1 MNRGMLRACG
11 VLLVLALFC
20 APAAA
25 QETDGDAAAT
35 PDATSQVLG
44 ESPAATVLIQIPS
57 DGLGYS
63 EDGELIMV
71 TSLTNTGTEI
81 SPPLNLIAIVLND
94 CIIAELPQT
103 CRFAAFGNFESVT
116 PNGIAPGNTVQ
127 WVFNF
132 GPQIQVDLGRWSVIW
147 YQLPSAP

>member
-1 MNRGMLRACG
+1 MNCWMLRACG
-11 VLLVLALFC
+11 VLLALALLC

-25 QETDGDAAAT
+25 QEAGVEETQDSVEIITEAPG
-35 PDATSQVLG
+35 
-44 ESPAATVLIQIPS
+44 ATVVIEIPS

-63 EDGELIMV
+63 EAGELIMV
-71 TSLTNTGTEI
+71 TSLTNTGTQT

-103 CRFAAFGNFESVT
+103 CRFAAFGNFQGVT
-116 PNGIAPGNTVQ
+116 PNGIEPGNTVQ

-132 GPQIQVDLGRWSVIW
+132 GPQIRVDLRRWSVIW
-147 YQLPSAP
+147 YQLPITP